1 VPEDDLPAADAA
13 KQHAP
18 EKDAPKAATGW
29 REPAAQIPLRWGG
42 YRARYLAAVALIL
55 AGGLLIQ
62 AASFYSQQ
70 FLALGTAAH
79 LAGWWIVPGRGWR
92 RLWASI
98 PSVFVM
104 ILLLTGGPAF
114 AALLLPLAGW
124 LWLRQRPARS
134 YLALIAPLATG
145 ILLGQAFP
153 QYGFGAIAVTI
164 ATLVLVGSAWLARLL
179 ANGKQFPSHPATN
192 AG

>member
-1 VPEDDLPAADAA
+1 VT
-13 KQHAP
+13 K
-18 EKDAPKAATGW
+18 KDAPKENKADAPAAAGW

-42 YRARYLAAVALIL
+42 YRARYLAAVALIF

-70 FLALGTAAH
+70 FLVIGAVAH
-79 LAGWWIVPGRGWR
+79 LTGWWILPGRGWS

-104 ILLLTGGPAF
+104 ILLLTSGPAF
-114 AALLLPLAGW
+114 AALLIPLAGW

-153 QYGFGAIAVTI
+153 QYGSGAIVVTI
-164 ATLVLVGSAWLARLL
+164 SALVLVGSAWLARLL
-179 ANGKQFPSHPATN
+179 ANGKQIPTHTGAN

>member
-1 VPEDDLPAADAA
+1 VT
-13 KQHAP
+13 K
-18 EKDAPKAATGW
+18 KDAPKESKAAGPKAVGW

-62 AASFYSQQ
+62 ASSFYSQQ
-70 FLALGTAAH
+70 FLVLGAVAH
-79 LAGWWIVPGRGWR
+79 LTGWWILPGRGWR

-104 ILLLTGGPAF
+104 ILLLTSGPAF
-114 AALLLPLAGW
+114 AALLIPLAGW

-134 YLALIAPLATG
+134 YLALMAPLANG

-153 QYGFGAIAVTI
+153 QYGSGAIVVTVS
-164 ATLVLVGSAWLARLL
+164 ALVLVGSAWLARLL
-179 ANGKQFPSHPATN
+179 ANGKQIPAHAVPN
-192 AG
+192 AD